1 MQGKKPYQEKLF
13 VSFQLSNAVPADNI
27 YYRLKELVD
36 FSFLYHA
43 TAKYYGDE
51 GQKSIDPIVFMKL
64 MLVGYLENLNSDR
77 RIISISRMRLDI
89 LYFIGYDI
97 DEELPW
103 HSTLSRTRQLY
114 GQDIFTEM
122 FRGVLKQ
129 CIDKGM
135 VSGRRQAVDGVYVK
149 ANASLD
155 SMIERG
161 IMDDVDAFSKELNA
175 NQKEPIP
182 IANMA
187 KVSNRDYDDLPPKKN
202 PSNKTHFS
210 PTDPDAKMSVKP
222 GKATALNYLGQV
234 SVDTASHVITHIQA
248 FTADKRDSECLPE
261 VIENLINNLSDN
273 ELKLEEIV
281 ADTGYSSGEAIKA
294 LENKGIVGYIPNRG
308 QFIYQRENF
317 NYQSDGDYYSCP
329 NGKKLIY
336 RGISKD
342 GNYYNKLYS
351 LAKKECIGCPLS
363 KLCSAYGK
371 NGIARIKETVDRPY
385 YQRMHLRMQSKKAKI
400 LMKKRQSTV
409 EPVIGTLVN
418 HLGMKR
424 VNVKGL
430 AQANKCMTLAAMAYN
445 LKKMLK
451 HTTMHT
457 QQKQQTTIEG
467 QKREIKELF
476 SKICFKVYDF
486 YPIFMYSRINS
497 SFTEQTF
504 NTSHRFEFDEGCAT
518 ATQAKRKSPAG

>member
-27 YYRLKELVD
+27 YRKLKELVD
-36 FSFLYHA
+36 FSFLYKA
-43 TAKYYGDE
+43 TSQYYGDE
-51 GQKSIDPIVFMKL
+51 GQKSIDPVVFMKL

-77 RIISISRMRLDI
+77 RIVSMSKMRLDI

-114 GQDIFTEM
+114 GQEVFTEM
-122 FRGVLKQ
+122 FRAVLKQ

-135 VSGRRQAVDGVYVK
+135 VSGRRQAIDGVYVK

-155 SMIERG
+155 SMVERE
-161 IMDDVDAFSKELNA
+161 IMDDVDAFGKELDA
-175 NQKEPIP
+175 NEEEKKVP
-182 IANMA
+182 IADIN
-187 KVSNRDYDDLPPKKN
+187 KNRYRYHDDLAQKKN
-202 PSNKTHFS
+202 PSNKTHYS

-234 SVDTASHVITHIQA
+234 SVDTVSHVITHIQA
-248 FTADKRDSECLPE
+248 FTADRRDSECLPE
-261 VIENLINNLSDN
+261 VIESLIKNLSGN
-273 ELKLEEIV
+273 EIRLEEIV
-281 ADTGYSSGEAIKA
+281 ADKGYSSGEAIKA
-294 LENKGIVGYIPNRG
+294 LEQKGIIGYIPNRG
-308 QFIYQRENF
+308 QFVYQRDNF
-317 NYQSDGDYYSCP
+317 NYQSDGDYYICP
-329 NGKKLIY
+329 NGKNLTY

-363 KLCSAYGK
+363 QLCSAYGK

-385 YQRMHLRMQSKKAKI
+385 YQRMHLRMQTKKAKI

-409 EPVIGTLVN
+409 EPVIGTLVTY
-418 HLGMKR
+418 LGMKK

-430 AQANKCMTLAAMAYN
+430 AQTNKCITMAAVAYN
-445 LKKMLK
+445 LKKLLK
-451 HTTMHT
+451 NSLQYI
-457 QQKQQTTIEG
+457 QQKQQVIMKK
-467 QKREIKELF
+467 QKEVLDIDIAIYF
-476 SKICFKVYDF
+476 I
-486 YPIFMYSRINS
+486 I
-497 SFTEQTF
+497 
-504 NTSHRFEFDEGCAT
+504 
-518 ATQAKRKSPAG
+518 PAEPTGNYCPV